1 MNKSLPPFLPARVG
15 EFRAMNEVIIRITPE
30 MCVMDLDM
38 ERLRQAVPIERD
50 VRVYLES
57 KRKVFT
63 RLKLRDKSYLADRVT
78 GTLYNEKTGR
88 TSSPGLQLLP

>member
-1 MNKSLPPFLPARVG
+1 
-15 EFRAMNEVIIRITPE
+15 
-30 MCVMDLDM
+30 
-38 ERLRQAVPIERD
+38 
-50 VRVYLES
+50 VYLES